1 MSTQAV
7 LTTIQLNNIGV
18 CHFECGRIDLA
29 ISCFVDAL
37 RTSKRVFPNTEFD
50 EGCGLPVTVQRDE
63 KLVTD
68 SLSILG
74 LMDVEE
80 DVQEV
85 NLVDDFLNT
94 SPVWAINGLDQSA
107 SGQLDS
113 QEHRMASESFFYQHT
128 FKFPDEGLGEGE
140 RPALYSLTCMFNLAI
155 AYHARATNS
164 PDEDSNFL
172 VALRLYEL
180 TFTLQAIEDLDLG
193 TLVTLAILNNLGQIN
208 KRLNNETNAKRCFE
222 NLLASI
228 FYLIDE
234 AHAIADFQEIVRLFF
249 SIALSEL
256 ILSHPLTAPSA

>member
-1 MSTQAV
+1 
-7 LTTIQLNNIGV
+7 
-18 CHFECGRIDLA
+18 
-29 ISCFVDAL
+29 
-37 RTSKRVFPNTEFD
+37 
-50 EGCGLPVTVQRDE
+50 
-63 KLVTD
+63 
-68 SLSILG
+68 
-74 LMDVEE
+74 
-80 DVQEV
+80 
-85 NLVDDFLNT
+85 
-94 SPVWAINGLDQSA
+94 
-107 SGQLDS
+107 
-113 QEHRMASESFFYQHT
+113 
-128 FKFPDEGLGEGE
+128 
-140 RPALYSLTCMFNLAI
+140 MFNLAI